1 MTVVMKTAFIVRIND
16 WTSPPLTLCRK
27 LLENIKNKKVRMQ
40 VEK

>member
-1 MTVVMKTAFIVRIND
+1 MTVVMKIAFIVRIND
-16 WTSPPLTLCRK
+16 WTSPLTLCRK